1 MGMAKR
7 DFELF
12 LPAAVPSTLNQMD
25 SAAWLV
31 PAVPAWLPPGRARL
45 ATDPHL
51 PRLHAAAEPERR
63 PHCAQSGLRSLIRRR
78 TGLRKAR
85 HRHRSGPAESFGQET
100 ERRDQRRLGGIAARR

>member
-31 PAVPAWLPPGRARL
+31 PAVPAWLPAWPRSPGY
-45 ATDPHL
+45 
-51 PRLHAAAEPERR
+51 
-63 PHCAQSGLRSLIRRR
+63 
-78 TGLRKAR
+78 
-85 HRHRSGPAESFGQET
+85 
-100 ERRDQRRLGGIAARR
+100 